1 MHSVT
6 PISFYLTSAH
16 LTRTMSTLLP
26 TQNPRLK
33 FLVQL
38 RVLSHFQLVIIHMFG
53 RGLWHLKRQNLSLSF
68 VLLSSFLLRND
79 VCVDIAPTCRN
90 MLPLMPTRETCLQII
105 VQLRTSNHFQGQNQ
119 LLEIGNSSKSALRW
133 TFLRWSFGG
142 FSLLFRGGF
151 GLLFCGLGN
160 DKIILKG

>member
-16 LTRTMSTLLP
+16 LTRTMTTLLP

-53 RGLWHLKRQNLSLSF
+53 RGLWNLKRQNLSLSF
-68 VLLSSFLLRND
+68 VLLSSFLLRDD

-90 MLPLMPTRETCLQII
+90 MLPLLPTGKII
-105 VQLRTSNHFQGQNQ
+105 VQLILFSVLN
-119 LLEIGNSSKSALRW
+119 LRQ
-133 TFLRWSFGG
+133 SIQ
-142 FSLLFRGGF
+142 S
-151 GLLFCGLGN
+151 
-160 DKIILKG
+160 